1 MSYPHFPQLF
11 QQLYFPVFP
20 TLSSIISIYLHSLY
34 HDFNIFETPP
44 LSSHKDKV
52 LLFSANVLFLIPLFA
67 TQKFFLS
74 KKESSAP
81 LHPCYLSC
89 KYSSFIHQLA
99 CCSFFSNKKKPS
111 EVSPWLLLIHQLYQ
125 SVISRVA

>member
-11 QQLYFPVFP
+11 QQLYFPVFSMF
-20 TLSSIISIYLHSLY
+20 SSIFSIYLHSLY
-34 HDFNIFETPP
+34 YDFNILETLPFR
-44 LSSHKDKV
+44 SHKDNV
-52 LLFSANVLFLIPLFA
+52 LPISANVLFLIPLFA
-67 TQKFFLS
+67 TQNFFLS
-74 KKESSAP
+74 KKESSTP
-81 LHPCYLSC
+81 LHPCYHSC
-89 KYSSFIHQLA
+89 KYSSSIHQLA